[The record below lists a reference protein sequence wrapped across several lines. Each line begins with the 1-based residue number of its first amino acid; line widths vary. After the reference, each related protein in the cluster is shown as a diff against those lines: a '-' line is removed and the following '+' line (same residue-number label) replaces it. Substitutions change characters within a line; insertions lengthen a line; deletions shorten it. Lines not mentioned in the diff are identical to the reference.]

1 MRQTRL
7 SSAKSL
13 DSAIPG
19 DGRVQSLNVAASAAT
34 PLQALRAPAPRRWA
48 PPIGDSICRARV
60 LRCPVTL
67 PKPSAFANWL
77 STCART
83 RLPRRPSRNPIR
95 FASAGTTAGG
105 GSCRISEAYAEASSS
120 TVRKLCGLRWLKA
133 AIARKPS
140 SSSRA
145 FSSSISAA
153 AASPRRRPGR
163 FGASPEPL
171 SQGQRGHGTMPLRMR
186 PGSWLAPA
194 CDQFAE
200 PRRMNRARTCNIP
213 VTIEGEGSRL
223 PGDSVI
229 AISLCY

>member
-1 MRQTRL
+1 VRAGDPRIPGSELVRQTRL

-34 PLQALRAPAPRRWA
+34 PLQALRAPAPRRW

-60 LRCPVTL
+60 LRCPVAL
-67 PKPSAFANWL
+67 PKPRAFANWL

-83 RLPRRPSRNPIR
+83 SLPRRPPRNPTH
-95 FASAGTTAGG
+95 FASARTAAGG
-105 GSCRISEAYAEASSS
+105 GSCRISEAYAGASSS
-120 TVRKLCGLRWLKA
+120 TARKLCGLQCLKA
-133 AIARKPS
+133 VIARKPS

-163 FGASPEPL
+163 FGASPEP
-171 SQGQRGHGTMPLRMR
+171 GLRQAWLWHRAAPHAIGRLAR
-186 PGSWLAPA
+186 PG
-194 CDQFAE
+194 
-200 PRRMNRARTCNIP
+200 M
-213 VTIEGEGSRL
+213 
-223 PGDSVI
+223 
-229 AISLCY
+229 